1 MQLKETF
8 ILIGV
13 WRPKM
18 SILVS
23 KQERKTGRRGKR
35 KEKKRKKEKQSQGM
49 KFLYGYMT
57 FRFWYAFCIQ
67 TTWV

>member
-18 SILVS
+18 SYFGLQ
-23 KQERKTGRRGKR
+23 QERKTGRRGKR
-35 KEKKRKKEKQSQGM
+35 KEKKRKKNKQSQV
-49 KFLYGYMT
+49 
-57 FRFWYAFCIQ
+57 WNFCMD
-67 TTWV
+67 T

>member
-18 SILVS
+18 SYFGLQTRE
-23 KQERKTGRRGKR
+23 KNGKKRKR

-49 KFLYGYMT
+49 DT
-57 FRFWYAFCIQ
+57 
-67 TTWV
+67 